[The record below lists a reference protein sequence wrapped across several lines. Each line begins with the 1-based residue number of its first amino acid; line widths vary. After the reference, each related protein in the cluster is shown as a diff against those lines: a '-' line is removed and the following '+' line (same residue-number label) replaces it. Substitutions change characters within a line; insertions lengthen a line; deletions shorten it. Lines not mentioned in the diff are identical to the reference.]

1 MAKNDLPNIFML
13 AGILGL
19 ATPAFAQ
26 DEGDEGA
33 DTEGADEA
41 DEAPPPDEAPV
52 PTPKKGKKG
61 AAPEGDPQVMETH
74 VVQGGDTLW
83 DLCGKYLN
91 SPWYWPK
98 IWSYNPQLTN
108 PHWIYPGNELRFYP
122 SDDGAPTEVSGSM
135 TLEGGESDE
144 PSLPE
149 PEDLLRT
156 TAPVEVGRIAA
167 GSVLRMHTGFVS
179 ATQKDLDGVITSA
192 PEESQL
198 LSDYQRAYV
207 KFNSAVKRGEKY
219 AVYRTVKAIEHPI
232 TGELIGYVVE
242 IIAMLSVTDTSP
254 QLATVMFDKTY
265 RPVERGDVVGKVRDN
280 FGRRVQPATSQADV
294 KGYIVETLEGA
305 LTLLGDHTVV
315 FIDRGSSQGV
325 QVGNQ
330 FAVYHRGDAFQDTD
344 SADLPVE
351 TVGKVMVIDVQENTS
366 TAVVVK
372 AAKDLSIGD
381 KIESI
386 KS

>member
-1 MAKNDLPNIFML
+1 MARHDLPNIFML
-13 AGILGL
+13 AGLLGL
-19 ATPAFAQ
+19 AVPAYAQ
-26 DEGDEGA
+26 DDEGEDA
-33 DTEGADEA
+33 ETADEA
-41 DEAPPPDEAPV
+41 DEAPADEAPV
-52 PTPKKGKKG
+52 PSTKPGK
-61 AAPEGDPQVMETH
+61 APEGDPQVMETH

-108 PHWIYPGNELRFYP
+108 PHWIFPGNELRFYP
-122 SDDGAPTEVSGSM
+122 SDEGAPTEVSAGM
-135 TLEGGESDE
+135 TLEGAEDDE

-167 GSVLRMHTGFVS
+167 GSHLRMHMGFVE
-179 ATQKDLDGVITSA
+179 ATQKERDGVITSA

-198 LSDYQRAYV
+198 LSDFQRAYV
-207 KFNSAVKRGEKY
+207 KFNSAVKRGERF
-219 AVYRTVKAIEHPI
+219 AVYRTVKGIEHPI
-232 TGELIGYVVE
+232 TGELVGYVVE
-242 IIAMLSVTDTSP
+242 IIGTMTVSDTSP
-254 QLATVMFDKTY
+254 QLATVSIDRVY

-280 FGRRVQPATSQADV
+280 FGRRVQPSSNQADV

-305 LTLLGDHTVV
+305 LTLVGESHVV

-325 QVGNQ
+325 QLGNQ
-330 FAVYHRGDAFQDTD
+330 FAVYHRGDKFQE
-344 SADLPVE
+344 SEGQDLPIE
-351 TVGKVMVIDVQENTS
+351 TVGRLMVIDVQENTS
-366 TAVVVK
+366 TAIVLRSLV
-372 AAKDLSIGD
+372 DLAVGD